1 MLKRLFLA
9 LMFICLFSALVIAG
23 NAGAAEKNPVVQME
37 TTLGTVKI
45 ELYPAKAPLSVKNF
59 LDYVNSGFYN
69 GTIFHRVMPG
79 FMIQGGGFTA
89 DRKQKETRAPIK
101 NEADN
106 GLTND
111 RGTIAMARTASPDSA
126 TSQFF
131 INVVDNAGLNRPK
144 PDGHGYAVFGKVV
157 AGMEVVD
164 KIVVTPTQRLNML
177 FANLPVT
184 PVTITSMKVL
194 K

>member
-1 MLKRLFLA
+1 MTRIFLMLTLA
-9 LMFICLFSALVIAG
+9 AALASP
-23 NAGAAEKNPVVQME
+23 AGAANPRVKLE
-37 TTLGTVKI
+37 TTKGTIVI
-45 ELYPAKAPLSVKNF
+45 ELDQAKAPITVGNF
-59 LDYVNSGFYN
+59 LEYVKSGFYD
-69 GTIFHRVMPG
+69 GTVFHRVIPS

-164 KIVVTPTQRLNML
+164 KIVATPTQRLNML

>member
-9 LMFICLFSALVIAG
+9 LMFIGLFSALVIAG

>member
-9 LMFICLFSALVIAG
+9 LIFICLFSALVIAG